1 MPSHITHDSM
11 APSATT
17 LISQPKKVETQLFQ
31 LDWNFPKD
39 QMKKKMICNLFLA
52 KSRAI
57 VALST
62 HFGCF

>member
-17 LISQPKKVETQLFQ
+17 LISQQKKVETQLFQ

-39 QMKKKMICNLFLA
+39 QMKKKMTVIF
-52 KSRAI
+52 S
-57 VALST
+57 
-62 HFGCF
+62 